1 MNEPEIIMKPS
12 QWINAGWIMFGLLGI
27 PLLIPPLIALY
38 KIIEVHCHRY
48 SFYEAHIIE
57 TKGVFNV
64 THSEIYYFRIKSIQ
78 VGEPLLYRLV
88 GLSNINI
95 KTSDQYIREITINA
109 VPVGLILVSD
119 LRNIVKLERKNNN
132 VRELDL

>member
-1 MNEPEIIMKPS
+1 MNPELILKPS

-27 PLLIPPLIALY
+27 PLVIPPLIALY

-48 SFYEAHIIE
+48 QFYETHIIE

-78 VGEPLLYRLV
+78 VEEPLLFRLV
-88 GLSNINI
+88 GLSNIHI
-95 KTSDQYIREITINA
+95 KTSDQYIRELTLSA
-109 VPVGLILVSD
+109 LPVGETLVTD
-119 LRNIVKLERKNNN
+119 LRNVVKLERANNN
-132 VRELDL
+132 VRELDM